1 MIVDIEGTRSI
12 RQTDVGSV
20 RTLLERIKD
29 RHDIDPEQLI
39 ADTAFGSGP
48 MLGWLVDRTIA
59 H

>member
-1 MIVDIEGTRSI
+1 
-12 RQTDVGSV
+12 V